1 MNLQEKYKKEVVPQ
15 MKKKFGHKSIMSVPK
30 IVKVVVNTSFGRLVS
45 GKTGDDLKKTT
56 EAIVADLA
64 IITGQRPTITRAKK
78 SIATFKLREGMPT
91 GAATTLRK
99 NKMEDFIN
107 RFINVVLPR
116 SRDFRGIDPK
126 TFDKR
131 GNLTIGIKEQ
141 IIFPEIYSEKI
152 RNIFG
157 LEVTITTSAKTK
169 EEGIELLKLMGFPLR
184 P

>member
-1 MNLQEKYKKEVVPQ
+1 MNLKEKYKKEVVPL
-15 MKKKFGHKSIMSVPK
+15 MKKKFEYKSTMSVPR
-30 IVKVVVNTSFGRLVS
+30 IVKVTVNTSFGKLVS

-56 EAIVADLA
+56 EAIVTDIAN
-64 IITGQRPTITRAKK
+64 ITGQRPTVTRAKK
-78 SIATFKLREGMPT
+78 SIASFKLRQGMPI

-99 NKMEDFIN
+99 SKMEDFIG
-107 RFINVVLPR
+107 RLIDVVLPR
-116 SRDFRGIDPK
+116 SRDFRGIDLK
-126 TFDKR
+126 AFDKA

-157 LEVTITTSAKTK
+157 MEITITTSAKTK
-169 EEGIELLKLMGFPLR
+169 EEGVELLKLMGFPLR